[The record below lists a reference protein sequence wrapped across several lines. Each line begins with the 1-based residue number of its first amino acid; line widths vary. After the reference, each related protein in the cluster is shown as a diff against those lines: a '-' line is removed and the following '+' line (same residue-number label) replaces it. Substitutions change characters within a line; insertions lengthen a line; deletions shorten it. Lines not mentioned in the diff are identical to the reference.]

1 MPLVNYFSL
10 FTQAG
15 NFYHSGQVNAAIKA
29 YLDIARLAKSDDARL
44 QAKALHLA
52 GESTILAILEPT
64 SSYYRDALT
73 YLRSARDGYTKLKDV
88 NQVGLITAALGSAAA
103 AAGLADEAEA
113 QFRSAMLALG
123 NRPNE
128 TARAIILAKM
138 GLLYL
143 AEGRFLQAE
152 DFLLQAL
159 RILRVD
165 PAASFFHAET
175 LLDMAKLE
183 FILDHMAEAI
193 SAAEEGQSWFDA
205 DHEPEVYTYYQA
217 EAAALLAI
225 LYADH
230 GDKKRAKTQYDRFTE
245 FSVGFDPLVTKRF
258 NKKLEALVRL
268 RNSASLPV
276 DAKGVEGDDT

>member
-15 NFYHSGQVNAAIKA
+15 NLYHSGQVNAAVKA
-29 YLDIARLAKSDDARL
+29 YLDIARLAKTDDARL

-52 GESTILAILEPT
+52 GESTILAIMEPT

-73 YLRSARDGYTKLKDV
+73 YLRSAQEGYAKLKDA
-88 NQVGLITAALGSAAA
+88 NQVGLVTAALGSAAA

-113 QFRSAMLALG
+113 RFRSAQLALG
-123 NRPNE
+123 DRSNE
-128 TARAIILAKM
+128 TARAIVFAKM
-138 GLLYL
+138 GLLHL
-143 AEGRFLQAE
+143 AQQRFPEAE
-152 DFLLQAL
+152 QFLLQAL
-159 RILRVD
+159 HSLRLD

-175 LLDMAKLE
+175 LLDMAKFE
-183 FILDHMAEAI
+183 FVRSHIDEAI

-205 DHEPEVYTYYQA
+205 DHEPEVYSYYQA

-230 GDKKRAKTQYDRFTE
+230 DDKKRAKIQYDRFTQ
-245 FSVGFDPLVTKRF
+245 FSAGFDPLVTKRF
-258 NKKLEALVRL
+258 NKKLEALARL
-268 RNSASLPV
+268 HEAT
-276 DAKGVEGDDT
+276 K